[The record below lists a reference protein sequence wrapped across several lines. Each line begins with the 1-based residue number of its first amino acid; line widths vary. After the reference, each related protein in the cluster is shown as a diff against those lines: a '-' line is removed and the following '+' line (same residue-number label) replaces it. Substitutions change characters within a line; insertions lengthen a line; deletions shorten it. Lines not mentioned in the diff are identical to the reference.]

1 MELLTPEGAD
11 VLAYYDHPEWGSYAA
26 VTENRYGRG
35 TAIYVG
41 CLPHGDLIK
50 TLVRR
55 LGGEALCSR
64 QSAQGFPLVVR
75 GGLNPAGERVRY
87 CLNFSGEQQAVTGV
101 TGRDLLTGHDVG
113 GNWDLPPWGVAIV
126 VSQP

>member
-1 MELLTPEGAD
+1 
-11 VLAYYDHPEWGSYAA
+11 
-26 VTENRYGRG
+26 
-35 TAIYVG
+35 
-41 CLPHGDLIK
+41 
-50 TLVRR
+50 
-55 LGGEALCSR
+55 

-87 CLNFSGEQQAVTGV
+87 CLNFSGEPQAVTGV